1 MELRTARLLLRTWRD
16 EDQPRLA
23 AINADPEVTRYLGGD
38 GRPLTGLE
46 TATFLEGTRS
56 HWEHWGYGLWA
67 MELLDGRHFAGFVG
81 PSHHRWYPA
90 EVELGW
96 RLERSLWSRGIA
108 TEGGAT
114 ALEHAFTRL
123 GLERLISI
131 IHRDNLAS
139 RRVAEKIGFR
149 PHKEESREGLP
160 IVVYRTDRPAW
171 EAGRRAGGAARLTP
185 LPRGG

>member
-1 MELRTARLLLRTWRD
+1 MIEGRGAELRTARLLLRSWRD
-16 EDQPRLA
+16 EDQLPFA
-23 AINADPEVTRYLGGD
+23 AINADPEVTRYLGGG
-38 GRPLTGLE
+38 GRPLSNLE
-46 TATFLEGTRS
+46 TAAFLDRS
-56 HWEHWGYGLWA
+56 RRHWEHWGYGLWA
-67 MELLDGRHFAGFVG
+67 MELLEGGRFAGFVG

-96 RLERSLWSRGIA
+96 RLDRTLWFRGIA
-108 TEGGAT
+108 TEGGAA

-149 PHKEESREGLP
+149 PHEEESREGLP
-160 IVVYRTDRPAW
+160 VVVYRAERPVW
-171 EAGRRAGGAARLTP
+171 EAARGQAAP
-185 LPRGG
+185 PG